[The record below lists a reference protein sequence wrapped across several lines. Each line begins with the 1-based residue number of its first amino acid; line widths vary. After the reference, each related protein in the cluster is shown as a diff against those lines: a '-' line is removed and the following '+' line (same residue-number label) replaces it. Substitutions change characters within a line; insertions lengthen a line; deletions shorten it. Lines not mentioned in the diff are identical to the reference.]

1 MWPRPS
7 LLSAIASLVCTG
19 LVGLLSVAPHSAH
32 ADIICTQY
40 GSDTFRIGSTIKFQ
54 WNDTQSV
61 PIETFNLDLYCFQ
74 NNKLIQTITTLNL
87 TSSATVSWIVNS
99 TLTSYTSDCTL
110 NQFQGAFS
118 WTTSDPDAEVQTPG
132 VNKCKVMLLVGEG
145 AQAAPDSRNPS
156 ETEPQPVDDDIDP
169 SEIVVS
175 DKTKNILI
183 GVGSAFGAL
192 VLAGFIGFYYIRYSN
207 KLAAEE
213 EMSKKLREPIQNGPL
228 FPPMDRSNGSS
239 HGLGDGG
246 RAARYNELSS
256 VTTGSLS
263 LNSPATTRTEMAELG
278 AKGSRSTTPIAAAH
292 AKVGHH
298 SPSSTSAALTDRP
311 PSLLTSSF
319 VPAEEATRP

>member
-1 MWPRPS
+1 MQDGPPPLKVERAKSDPPF
-7 LLSAIASLVCTG
+7 LQLYLS
-19 LVGLLSVAPHSAH
+19 PEY
-32 ADIICTQY
+32 Q
-40 GSDTFRIGSTIKFQ
+40 
-54 WNDTQSV
+54 
-61 PIETFNLDLYCFQ
+61 
-74 NNKLIQTITTLNL
+74 
-87 TSSATVSWIVNS
+87 
-99 TLTSYTSDCTL
+99 
-110 NQFQGAFS
+110 QFQGAFS
-118 WTTSDPDAEVQTPG
+118 WTTSDPDTEVQTPG
-132 VNKCKVMLLVGEG
+132 VNKCKVMQLVGEG
-145 AQAAPDSRNPS
+145 AHAAPGSHNPS
-156 ETEPQPVDDDIDP
+156 ETEPQVDDDVEP

-192 VLAGFIGFYYIRYSN
+192 ILAGFIGFYYIRYSN

-213 EMSKKLREPIQNGPL
+213 EMSKKLREPIQTGPL

-263 LNSPATTRTEMAELG
+263 LNSPATTKTEMAELG
-278 AKGSRSTTPIAAAH
+278 AKVSRAPTPIAAAH

-298 SPSSTSAALTDRP
+298 SPSSTSAALADRP
-311 PSLLTSSF
+311 PSLLTSTF